1 MDSTSLWNWSL
12 LLWRTRT
19 LEVRMH
25 WTLMLWMLFD
35 VVRFA
40 QSQAWWMILAALIV
54 PPVTMYLHAMAH
66 VGMARLVGGSADRT
80 VLALLNDQTSM
91 SIPLT
96 PAKQA
101 AVAGAGPAVSLV
113 LWLGCALIAH
123 LLSAH
128 QANASFVLYH
138 APTQAETLTYQ
149 IASYAAAWNSSVF
162 ILNLMACAIFDGARL
177 WRAALWPLFG
187 LARAVR
193 WTVWLSY
200 ACALYFIAFGAWVT
214 DALSLLFGVLCL
226 MVTIQEHRSVRLGF
240 DPVLQVEYES
250 VAQGRRP
257 RSWFAQWKARRRLRA
272 EQAREREALA
282 EQDLLDAL
290 LAKVS
295 EHGLQALSER
305 ERGLLH
311 TISRKQRERQEAEA
325 R

>member
-1 MDSTSLWNWSL
+1 MDASPIWNWSL

-19 LEVRMH
+19 LEVRMS
-25 WTLMLWMLFD
+25 WMLMLVMLFD
-35 VVRFA
+35 VVRFM
-40 QSQAWWMILAALIV
+40 QGHMWWMILAALFI
-54 PPVTMYLHAMAH
+54 PPMAMYLHAMAH

-80 VLALLNDQTSM
+80 VLALFNDQTSM
-91 SIPLT
+91 SVPLT

-113 LWLGCALIAH
+113 LWLTCALLAPF
-123 LLSAH
+123 LSAH
-128 QANASFVLYH
+128 QEHASFALFFS
-138 APTQAETLTYQ
+138 PRQAEPLSYWL
-149 IASYAAAWNSSVF
+149 ASYAAAWNSGIF
-162 ILNLMACAIFDGARL
+162 LINLLACAIFDGARL

-187 LARAVR
+187 LVRAVR

-200 ACALYFIAFGAWVT
+200 ACAILIIALGVWAT
-214 DALSLLFGVLCL
+214 DPLLLLFGVICL
-226 MVTIQEHRSVRLGF
+226 LATIQEHRSVRLGF
-240 DPVLQVEYES
+240 DPVMQVEYES
-250 VAQGRRP
+250 LAHGRRP
-257 RSWFAQWKARRRLRA
+257 RSWFAQWKARRRQRA
-272 EQAREREALA
+272 EQAREREAAA

-325 R
+325 N